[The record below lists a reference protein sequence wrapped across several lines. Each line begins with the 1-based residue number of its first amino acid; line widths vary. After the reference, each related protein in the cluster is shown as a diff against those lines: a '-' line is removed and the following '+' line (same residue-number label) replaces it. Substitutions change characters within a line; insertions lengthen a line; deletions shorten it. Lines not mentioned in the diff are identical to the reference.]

1 MTPQEAIEIITN
13 AVQTD
18 NMTAEQDKALA
29 IVQKIVENQILPK
42 KVRRIIFPNGTI
54 NYGCPVCKRKIIS
67 KIDGEFCGGNLS
79 DHCDRCGQAL
89 DWGNL
94 E

>member
-29 IVQKIVENQILPK
+29 IVQKIVENHILPIIR
-42 KVRRIIFPNGTI
+42 KV
-54 NYGCPVCKRKIIS
+54 
-67 KIDGEFCGGNLS
+67 
-79 DHCDRCGQAL
+79 Q
-89 DWGNL
+89 
-94 E
+94 